1 MLTWLLASA
10 AAVGFV
16 LYLRR
21 RPRNDRDWASD
32 HARPARVRLLDGT
45 ARIQDLRDF
54 RHTAPNA
61 FVERYRDVDF
71 GLDEVRGV
79 WLVLAPFARP
89 RLRPLAH
96 TFVSFELTGGRYLAI
111 SVEARRETDEA
122 YSIVGGLLRRFEIT
136 YVIGTER
143 DLIGLRALRGDPL
156 HLYRSIASP
165 ARARALLSDMLERA
179 ERVRTRPEFYH
190 SIVNNCATNLR
201 DHLNRII
208 DDPLPWGWGVV
219 FPGLLDRFA
228 REHGLLAGSG
238 SLEVLRATHRVEA
251 SARAALE
258 NGAAD
263 FSAAIRHGLPADAL
277 PKRDA

>member
-1 MLTWLLASA
+1 MTLLTWVLVLA
-10 AAVGFV
+10 AAGAALAFA
-16 LYLRR
+16 RR
-21 RPRNDRDWASD
+21 RPKSDRDWASD
-32 HARPARVRLLDGT
+32 HARPARVTLLDGEV
-45 ARIQDLRDF
+45 RIRDLRDLH
-54 RHTAPNA
+54 HTAPNA
-61 FVERYRDVDF
+61 FTERYRDVEF
-71 GLDEVRGV
+71 ELDQVRGV

-96 TFVSFELTGGRYLAI
+96 TFVSFELEGDRYVAV
-111 SVEARRETDEA
+111 SVEARREVDEP

-156 HLYRSIASP
+156 HLYRSVASP
-165 ARARALLSDMLERA
+165 RRARSLFRDMLERA

-201 DHLNRII
+201 DHLNRVI

-228 REHGLLAGSG
+228 REHGLL
-238 SLEVLRATHRVEA
+238 EVRGTLAQTRTDHRVEHK
-251 SARAALE
+251 ALE
-258 NGAAD
+258 AMGE
-263 FSAAIRHGLPADAL
+263 SAAEFSRAIRAGLPERAS
-277 PKRDA
+277 